1 MKKVFIQYKIK
12 PEQVSNVETLIKKV
26 FDELRATNPNSI
38 SYSAQKLED
47 GQTFVHTYV
56 ANENVKNPIVGLSS
70 FKELQEFIKFNHLEK
85 PVSIELSDIDSY
97 NSLS

>member
-12 PEQVSNVETLIKKV
+12 SEQVSNAEVLIKKV
-26 FDELRATNPNSI
+26 FDDLRSESPGNVNYI
-38 SYSAQKLED
+38 AQKLAD
-47 GQTFVHTYV
+47 GQTFIHIYT
-56 ANENVKNPIVGLSS
+56 ADENVKNPVVGLQS
-70 FKELQEFIKFNHLEK
+70 FKELQEFIKVNHAEK

>member
-12 PEQVSNVETLIKKV
+12 SEQVSNAEVLIKKM
-26 FDELRATNPNSI
+26 FDDLRTENPDNI
-38 SYSAQKLED
+38 SYTAQKLED
-47 GQTFVHTYV
+47 GQTFIHTYI
-56 ANENVKNPIVGLSS
+56 ADENVKNPIVGLSS
-70 FKELQEFIKFNHLEK
+70 FKALQEFIKLNHVEK

>member
-12 PEQVSNVETLIKKV
+12 SEQVSNVEALIKKV
-26 FDELRATNPNSI
+26 FDDLRSESPDSI
-38 SYSAQKLED
+38 SYSAQRLED
-47 GQTFVHTYV
+47 GQTFIHTYI
-56 ANENVKNPIVGLSS
+56 ADENVKNPIVGLSS
-70 FKELQEFIKFNHLEK
+70 FKELQEFIKFNYAEK